1 MSDDDDDDNS
11 DDNTDCSSS
20 MSTSPDARIVG
31 RSGLD
36 THQAV
41 LARVREARRLVDDLR
56 FDLHPMDP
64 PPWCDARME
73 LTLPN
78 VHSFQ
83 LPDPSWQWVS
93 PRWLIDMTQDV
104 DEDGWQYASRFSASA
119 TWHGRHSAANSFVRR
134 RRWLRLRRRPRR
146 SHHTTIDENSE
157 DENAGTEE
165 QCCYNLSADNG
176 MASPA
181 GQKPAK
187 KPIAA
192 AASKIKSKVSGNYV
206 GSSPKSP
213 TGPAAK
219 ALAYTLKDGKYRSHS
234 TKPHQVTS
242 SATIAPIEPASPSP
256 LRLRQSSP
264 LSSGPSSS
272 SQQQV
277 ALHLLRRRMS
287 TSSVRVRQHGHSN
300 CSHHRSRSKDAL
312 LPLPTGGF
320 AAPPLPA
327 SLAAST
333 AASETGE
340 GDEDNAA
347 AALRERSLAVGSG
360 AGYVDGI
367 PSRFPRLLALA
378 PPTPSVP
385 LSPGQTRASRSP
397 EHTALVRPE
406 PLVAKHADEDAGSTV
421 VASRTDMSPAQQPH
435 ATVAT
440 TTILLRKLSSASSS
454 LSSYGESASSGGQAM
469 RARGSLSSI
478 DYVPNDLPCLDPYVD
493 PYISLQL
500 PVLSLQQQQQQ
511 TATIG
516 ASECARDGS
525 ADDGLVKM
533 TASSLKHLLSAI
545 PLDRERLDCLRE
557 GLNQGGITAATVWYC
572 LPFLHFD
579 LLQFDAGRQRLIAM
593 LLTYSHTCPVD
604 APLRLLDLD
613 KYCTHLQSPLLDVE
627 SLSVAEKAEFKTL
640 VGCPSVL
647 GMSPSQAWRFVVR
660 PLVARDADLFYSDFK
675 LMVMGVAKWSL
686 SAVTTPR
693 VDSGL

>member
-1 MSDDDDDDNS
+1 
-11 DDNTDCSSS
+11 
-20 MSTSPDARIVG
+20 
-31 RSGLD
+31 
-36 THQAV
+36 
-41 LARVREARRLVDDLR
+41 
-56 FDLHPMDP
+56 MDP

-264 LSSGPSSS
+264 LSSGPS
-272 SQQQV
+272 
-277 ALHLLRRRMS
+277 
-287 TSSVRVRQHGHSN
+287 N

-333 AASETGE
+333 AAFETGE

-378 PPTPSVP
+378 PPTPS
-385 LSPGQTRASRSP
+385 
-397 EHTALVRPE
+397 
-406 PLVAKHADEDAGSTV
+406 
-421 VASRTDMSPAQQPH
+421 
-435 ATVAT
+435 
-440 TTILLRKLSSASSS
+440 
-454 LSSYGESASSGGQAM
+454 
-469 RARGSLSSI
+469 
-478 DYVPNDLPCLDPYVD
+478 
-493 PYISLQL
+493 
-500 PVLSLQQQQQQ
+500 
-511 TATIG
+511 
-516 ASECARDGS
+516 
-525 ADDGLVKM
+525 
-533 TASSLKHLLSAI
+533 
-545 PLDRERLDCLRE
+545 
-557 GLNQGGITAATVWYC
+557 
-572 LPFLHFD
+572 
-579 LLQFDAGRQRLIAM
+579 
-593 LLTYSHTCPVD
+593 
-604 APLRLLDLD
+604 
-613 KYCTHLQSPLLDVE
+613 
-627 SLSVAEKAEFKTL
+627 
-640 VGCPSVL
+640 
-647 GMSPSQAWRFVVR
+647 
-660 PLVARDADLFYSDFK
+660 
-675 LMVMGVAKWSL
+675 
-686 SAVTTPR
+686 
-693 VDSGL
+693 